1 MPKPVHV
8 EVIIRDQSQVER
20 MIKRFSKKVK
30 KLGLMEELRDRLYYT
45 KKSVTKRLKKK
56 RKKKMSQQQTEKS
69 KINN

>member
-30 KLGLMEELRDRLYYT
+30 KLGLMEELRDRRYYT